1 MSDRKS
7 VCDHCGRSYAGD
19 PLVSLGYVCIWCCTR
34 ITDVLAM
41 TVLLYDA
48 SGTTT
53 GHDPAALLGAV
64 HVDGSPCSE
73 VAARRRAYIDGI
85 AYEALG
91 GTGEGLNFVRSL
103 EVVEPPAWQ
112 AAAGD
117 GEVPI
122 ALDLLAHHGYR
133 EVREI
138 APGNCVYVDYGT
150 RAQGFIPLARVWGNG
165 TEFMCEL
172 APEGPATK
180 TLPLN
185 TAYLLA
191 NRCRAAAEW
200 GSILAPALQRFE
212 ERVTPCRRRAV
223 AGARLPAVGLVCV
236 EVGGI
241 LGMSGGPWIGSISA
255 VWRIRPRPTTYS

>member
-34 ITDVLAM
+34 VTDVLAM
-41 TVLLYDA
+41 SVLLYDA

-122 ALDLLAHHGYR
+122 ALDLLAHHGNR

-191 NRCRAAAEW
+191 NGWLPPNGDRSWHQPCSGSKNASRLAAAGLW
-200 GSILAPALQRFE
+200 LGRG
-212 ERVTPCRRRAV
+212 CRQLDWYAW
-223 AGARLPAVGLVCV
+223 RLEGF
-236 EVGGI
+236 
-241 LGMSGGPWIGSISA
+241 
-255 VWRIRPRPTTYS
+255 